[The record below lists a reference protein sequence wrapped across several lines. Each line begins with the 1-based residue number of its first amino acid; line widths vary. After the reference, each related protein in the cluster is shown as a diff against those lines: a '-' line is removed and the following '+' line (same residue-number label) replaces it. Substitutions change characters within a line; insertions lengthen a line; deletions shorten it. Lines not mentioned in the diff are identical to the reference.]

1 VKRNTIY
8 TLILALILGL
18 VVAGSLGCAKK
29 SVGGPG
35 ELSAEEQARLKAE
48 EERRLREQRLR
59 EAQLAEGQA
68 RGTEAQLRDLFTN
81 QDIHFDYDRYDLRTD
96 AKQILNDKSAFM
108 QQHPNVNVIVE
119 GHCDERGSA
128 SYNLALGEKRAKAAA
143 AYLTAMGIDAMRI
156 ETVSYGK
163 ERPLVPGATEEAYAA
178 NRRAHFVIK

>member
-1 VKRNTIY
+1 MKRNVIY

-18 VVAGSLGCAKK
+18 VAAGGLGCAKK
-29 SVGGPG
+29 AVGPG

-68 RGTEAQLRDLFTN
+68 RGSEAQLRDLFVN
-81 QDIHFDYDRYDLRTD
+81 QDIHYDYDRYDLRPD

-108 QQHPNVNVIVE
+108 QQRPSLMVIIE
-119 GHCDERGSA
+119 GHCDDRGSA

-143 AYLTAMGIDAMRI
+143 AYLTAMGIEPSRI

-163 ERPLVPGATEEAYAA
+163 ERPLMPGHTEEAYAA
-178 NRRAHFVIK
+178 NRRAHFVVK